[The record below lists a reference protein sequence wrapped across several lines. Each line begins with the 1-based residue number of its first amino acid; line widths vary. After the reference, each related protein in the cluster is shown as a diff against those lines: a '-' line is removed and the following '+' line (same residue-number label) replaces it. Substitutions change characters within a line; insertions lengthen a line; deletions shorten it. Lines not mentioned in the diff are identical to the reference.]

1 MSRLEE
7 LAERILGLVR
17 AEAEAEVRV
26 VSNRHGLTRFANSFI
41 HQNVEEETAE
51 AELRVA
57 LDGRV
62 SSSATSNLADDALD
76 RFVADAVDAARLQP
90 VDPDWPGVA
99 PPTEIPEIDHFDPE
113 TADAVPAERAEMVR
127 SFIAAGNGLRAAGFV
142 DSQALSFA
150 FANSAGHR
158 AQGRTTR
165 ATIDGIQQ
173 TDTSAGSAHQTSL
186 GIADL
191 DAATA
196 GGIAAERAQRSAAF
210 VDLEPGRYEVV
221 LSPECAATIAVFLA
235 VYGFNAQAHLDGSSF
250 VDLDE
255 TQFSPLLTIVDDP
268 LRTDAIGLGFDVEG
282 TPKRPLTL
290 VEQGVTRSLVHD
302 RRTAHRAGATSTG
315 HALGASG
322 FGPVPANIVVTPG
335 SATADE
341 LVAWGGEGAAHH
353 RVQLLPDPRPPHP
366 GGDRAH
372 PQRDFSHRGRHHRQ
386 RSGKPAL
393 HPVLPRGALRGE
405 PHRGGW

>member
-1 MSRLEE
+1 MPFPQSEPRWCG
-7 LAERILGLVR
+7 A
-17 AEAEAEVRV
+17 
-26 VSNRHGLTRFANSFI
+26 
-41 HQNVEEETAE
+41 
-51 AELRVA
+51 
-57 LDGRV
+57 
-62 SSSATSNLADDALD
+62 SS
-76 RFVADAVDAARLQP
+76 
-90 VDPDWPGVA
+90 
-99 PPTEIPEIDHFDPE
+99 PP
-113 TADAVPAERAEMVR
+113 A
-127 SFIAAGNGLRAAGFV
+127 NGLRAAGFV

-196 GGIAAERAQRSAAF
+196 GGIAAELAQRSAAF

-221 LSPECAATIAVFLA
+221 LSPECVATIAVFLA

-268 LRTDAIGLGFDVEG
+268 LRPDAIGLGFDVEG

-353 RVQLLPDPRPPHP
+353 RVQLLPDPRPPDP

-372 PQRDFSHRGRHHRQ
+372 PQRDFSHRGRHHRR